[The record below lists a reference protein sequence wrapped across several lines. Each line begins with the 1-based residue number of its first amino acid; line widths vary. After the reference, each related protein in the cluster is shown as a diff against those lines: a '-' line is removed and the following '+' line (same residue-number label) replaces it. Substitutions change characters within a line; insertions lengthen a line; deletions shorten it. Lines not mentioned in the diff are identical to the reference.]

1 MKNKS
6 FLLGLGLDAKD
17 KHKRI
22 TYGENFYILGGSK
35 KTHEVMQENCIK
47 FNEELSKR
55 HKKLD
60 KISKNEF
67 YDIAHKIGLKQA
79 EIEE

>member
-1 MKNKS
+1 
-6 FLLGLGLDAKD
+6 
-17 KHKRI
+17 
-22 TYGENFYILGGSK
+22 
-35 KTHEVMQENCIK
+35 MQENCIK

-60 KISKNEF
+60 EISKNEF